1 MKLSYYPS
9 STHLLHDVFQA
20 ACGEH
25 VGILQSV
32 IVRPVKYGDGLDLI
46 SITGKMPD
54 YPQAMHNIPGN
65 TQYHLCGYG
74 SYDEEALVRLV
85 GEAIERYSLMV
96 SFKTFGADRVA
107 FGSYRELKNRG
118 KVLPFEYL
126 RLFSEDDYRKL
137 ENTDFRGAQALTEDD
152 EIGWILCP
160 SLFRPGDQIW
170 MPLQMMFV
178 GYKPRPGT
186 GEVRF
191 TPGFSTGT
199 AAHKSLTKAL
209 SSALLEFIEIDA
221 LMVHWY
227 TKNKACTLL
236 PNDGAIVERHID
248 MLGPQ
253 SQYEVRVHDIG
264 VIKGM
269 RAHVAATTII
279 NKKDQRPF
287 VSYGAQAS
295 LNPMKAFYRS
305 FMESIAIE
313 YMGIYGPLYS
323 PKEYLRESGNET
335 ITDLDTNAAYWANP
349 GHSATKRAF
358 LDGLVSGEKRALTAL
373 PNHETGNDEEDLVRL
388 ISDLSTVSEYAVYL
402 DITPPETRS
411 QGWYVMR
418 AFVPELVCMC
428 IPGVPYGN
436 HPRWQDFGGKK
447 HDIPHPL
454 P

>member
-9 STHLLHDVFQA
+9 STHLVDDVFRA

-25 VGILQSV
+25 TGILQSV
-32 IVRPVKYGDGLDLI
+32 IVRPIRYGDGLKLI

-54 YPQAMHNIPGN
+54 YPQAMYNIQAP

-96 SFKTFGADRVA
+96 SFRAFNRERLTFA
-107 FGSYRELKNRG
+107 SYRDLKNRG

-126 RLFSEDDYRKL
+126 SLFSNEDYRKL
-137 ENTDFRGAQALTEDD
+137 ETTDFKGARALSETDK
-152 EIGWILCP
+152 IGWILCP

-178 GYKPRPGT
+178 GYKPSSDM
-186 GEVRF
+186 GEIRF
-191 TPGFSTGT
+191 SPGFSTGT
-199 AAHKSLTKAL
+199 AAHRSLTKAL
-209 SSALLEFIEIDA
+209 TSALLEFIEIDS

-227 TKNKACTLL
+227 AKNKACTLI

-253 SQYEVRVHDIG
+253 SQYEVRVQDIG
-264 VIKGM
+264 VIEGL
-269 RAHVAATTII
+269 RAHVAGTTII

-295 LNPMKAFYRS
+295 LNPLKAFYRS
-305 FMESIAIE
+305 FMEAIAIE

-335 ITDLDTNAAYWANP
+335 IADLDTNAAYWANP
-349 GHSATKRAF
+349 HQAASKRAF
-358 LDGLVSGEKRALTAL
+358 LDDLASGEKRALTAL
-373 PNHETGNDEEDLVRL
+373 RNHETGNDEEDLLRL
-388 ISDLSTVSEYAVYL
+388 ISDLSSVSEYAVYL
-402 DITPPETRS
+402 DVTPPETRP
-411 QGWYVMR
+411 QGWHVMR
-418 AFVPELVCMC
+418 AFIPELVCMC

-436 HPRWQDFGGKK
+436 HPRWQKFGGKK